1 MFEMLENVV
10 QKMVEGLSVEG
21 FQVYCKKVSKGRF
34 REEENLEIYVK
45 SGGLESRLLDVKIF
59 YGRPPYHTPW
69 VEFFNIR
76 TPTVLGGETLEFF
89 DSPIEDELL
98 TNFSQ
103 ALGEGESI
111 FVEYYED
118 EETRKQLG
126 AGLPPP
132 VSRLG
137 YKLFML
143 GFTWFKDWYFAEG
156 FWEGGQ
162 KLQGEKPNRES
173 KSRQLKSIYSEAKSF
188 LEKQQRQEKHEWYQ
202 VRAVVRAKNIVS
214 LLGGSVER
222 F

>member
-1 MFEMLENVV
+1 MLENVV

-45 SGGLESRLLDVKIF
+45 KEASESRLLDVKVF

-76 TPTVLGGETLEFF
+76 TPIILGGETLEFF
-89 DSPIEDELL
+89 GSPVEGELL
-98 TNFSQ
+98 TVFSQ
-103 ALGEGESI
+103 ALGEGECI

-118 EETRKQLG
+118 GETSKQLG

-173 KSRQLKSIYSEAKSF
+173 KSRQLASIYSETKSF
-188 LEKQQRQEKHEWYQ
+188 LEEQQRQEKHEWYQ
-202 VRAVVRAKNIVS
+202 VRAVARAKNIIS
-214 LLGGSVER
+214 LLKGSVER